1 MAESES
7 QAVEM
12 NGTAITS
19 EPRGLGGEEE
29 EGEQPAARNALFGV
43 KGDSGFNITQ
53 EMDNCDLWKN
63 LVKNYD
69 APPTSPRNH
78 HSNRGGIPAIIEES
92 DQASPKPSACRRLE
106 LYQST
111 AV

>member
-7 QAVEM
+7 QAVEL

-19 EPRGLGGEEE
+19 EPRGQGGEEE
-29 EGEQPAARNALFGV
+29 EQTSARNALFGV
-43 KGDSGFNITQ
+43 KGDSDFNMTQ

-63 LVKNYD
+63 LIKNYD

-92 DQASPKPSACRRLE
+92 DQECPKPSACRRLE
-106 LYQST
+106 LYHST